1 MSHPPAT
8 VGVVRIAYIT
18 ESFPPD
24 VNGVAVT
31 AVRVANELAS
41 RGHEPL
47 VIAPEPAARQPRP
60 DASLGFPVIRVPSLA
75 LPLYPGFR
83 VGLPGPH
90 IRAMLAAHRTDV
102 VHLSG
107 PVFLGTGAIVT
118 ARRLG
123 LPTVAVYATDMAA
136 YARAY
141 HLGRPG
147 VAVAWRYL
155 RRVHNAIDRTLAPST
170 ATAADLASRGFERV
184 VVWGRGV
191 DNDRF
196 SPAKRCADLRGQ
208 FAPHG
213 EVVVGYVGRLA
224 TEKRLDLLSGVARLP
239 GVRLVITGAGPADAA
254 TRRALRGALFL
265 GQRHGEELASIY
277 ASLDVFVHSGP
288 HETFGNTLQEAA
300 ASGLPVVAPA
310 AGGPLDLVE
319 DGVTGFLVEPGSA
332 DALTH
337 AVSTLVSDATLRAAQ
352 GFAARL
358 AMLRR
363 SWSARGDELIGHYE
377 AVIESARAARAGI
390 TAVTPSARTTSLVGM
405 TTLTGT
411 AGLPAGNDP
420 TGATDLTGVTDL
432 TGAAA

>member
-1 MSHPPAT
+1 MSNPSAT
-8 VGVVRIAYIT
+8 VGVVRIAYVT

-60 DASLGFPVIRVPSLA
+60 DASFGFPVIRVPSLA

-83 VGLPGPH
+83 VGLPWPH
-90 IRAMLAAHRTDV
+90 IRGLLLAHRTDV

-107 PVFLGTGAIVT
+107 PVFLGTGAAVT

-155 RRVHNAIDRTLAPST
+155 RKIHNAVDLTLAPST
-170 ATAADLASRGFERV
+170 ATAADLAARGFERV

-191 DNDRF
+191 DTTRF
-196 SPAKRCADLRGQ
+196 SPAKRSAELRGQ
-208 FAPHG
+208 FAPQG

-224 TEKRLDLLSGVARLP
+224 TEKRLELLSGVARLP
-239 GVRLVITGAGPADAA
+239 GVRLVIVGSGPADAA
-254 TRRALRGALFL
+254 VRRALPGALFL
-265 GQRHGEELASIY
+265 GYRHGEELASIY
-277 ASLDVFVHSGP
+277 ASLDVFAHAGP

-310 AGGPLDLVE
+310 AGGPLDLVD

-332 DALTH
+332 DALTR
-337 AVSTLVSDATLRAAQ
+337 AVSALLGDATMRAAQ
-352 GFAARL
+352 GQAARQ
-358 AMLRR
+358 AMLQR

-377 AVIESARAARAGI
+377 AVLAGAAG
-390 TAVTPSARTTSLVGM
+390 V
-405 TTLTGT
+405 TTLAQAANLASGT
-411 AGLPAGNDP
+411 DL
-420 TGATDLTGVTDL
+420 TGATDLTGV
-432 TGAAA
+432 AA

>member
-1 MSHPPAT
+1 M
-8 VGVVRIAYIT
+8 RIAYVT

-31 AVRVANELAS
+31 AVRVASELVS

-47 VIAPEPAARQPRP
+47 VIAPEPAASQPGP

-90 IRAMLAAHRTDV
+90 IRAMLIAHRTNV

-107 PVFLGTGAIVT
+107 PVFLGVGAALT
-118 ARRLG
+118 ARKLG
-123 LPTVAVYATDMAA
+123 LPTVAVYSTDMAA

-147 VAVAWRYL
+147 VAVARRYL

-170 ATAADLASRGFERV
+170 ATAADLTSRGFKRV

-191 DNDRF
+191 DTTRF
-196 SPAKRCADLRGQ
+196 CPAKRSADLRRQ
-208 FAPHG
+208 FAPQG

-239 GVRLVITGAGPADAA
+239 GVRLVIVGAGPADAA
-254 TRRALRGALFL
+254 TRRALPGALFL
-265 GQRHGEELASIY
+265 GQQHGDELARSY

-288 HETFGNTLQEAA
+288 YETFGNTLQEAA

-310 AGGPLDLVE
+310 AGGPLDLV
-319 DGVTGFLVEPGSA
+319 DDKVTGFLVEPGSA
-332 DALTH
+332 DALTR
-337 AVSTLVSDATLRAAQ
+337 AVSMLVSAPKLRAAQ
-352 GFAARL
+352 GLAARS

-363 SWSARGDELIGHYE
+363 SWSTRGDELIGHYE
-377 AVIESARAARAGI
+377 AVLGMAR
-390 TAVTPSARTTSLVGM
+390 VTRTTNLADM
-405 TTLTGT
+405 TTPTEAT
-411 AGLPAGNDP
+411 DR
-420 TGATDLTGVTDL
+420 TGAPDL
-432 TGAAA
+432 TGAVA